1 MSVLRGEEPR
11 HRSGV
16 AAQARHVR
24 LPHGISRNC
33 PTKSSSLLLAVRWW
47 ERPFVQPRRHGCKLL
62 SHLRKR
68 TIALMHDI
76 AGSIRN
82 VILD

>member
-33 PTKSSSLLLAVRWW
+33 PTKSSSLLC
-47 ERPFVQPRRHGCKLL
+47 RPLVGK
-62 SHLRKR
+62 
-68 TIALMHDI
+68 ALCS
-76 AGSIRN
+76 AEETR
-82 VILD
+82 L